1 MVAEF
6 GHRISLRPKVAC
18 RYHFPKRHGIGR
30 TDNRGC
36 RIEYGSSEN
45 KVEGGGNISHLVTG
59 GSMAFHGLKH
69 WCGTENSPVAS
80 TSGTSA
86 VSPVVRSVQGGDYTC
101 RKVSNFTSTAASR

>member
-69 WCGTENSPVAS
+69 WCGTEIHRCIDLRDFRGKFSGRLRVATIPVA
-80 TSGTSA
+80 
-86 VSPVVRSVQGGDYTC
+86 RSVISHQQRRPVD
-101 RKVSNFTSTAASR
+101 

>member
-18 RYHFPKRHGIGR
+18 RYHFPKGRGIGR

-45 KVEGGGNISHLVTG
+45 KVEGGGNISQRVTG

-69 WCGTENSPVAS
+69 WCGTKIHRCIDLRDFRGE
-80 TSGTSA
+80 SGLT
-86 VSPVVRSVQGGDYTC
+86 VG
-101 RKVSNFTSTAASR
+101 